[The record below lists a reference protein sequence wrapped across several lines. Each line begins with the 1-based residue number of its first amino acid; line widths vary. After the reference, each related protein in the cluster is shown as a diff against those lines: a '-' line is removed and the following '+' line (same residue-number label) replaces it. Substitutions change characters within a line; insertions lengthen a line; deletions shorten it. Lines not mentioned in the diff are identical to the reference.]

1 MKAVEFVLGYV
12 VSNKNV
18 GDSDSEQDFSDSDF
32 SDTKGSG
39 LKILTQNKMLIRL
52 PISLAQLNAGNNSEK
67 FKKEMMQLWYS
78 LYRLKKLTKQL
89 HKSLIDTI

>member
-67 FKKEMMQLWYS
+67 FKNEIRQLSYS
-78 LYRLKKLTKQL
+78 LY
-89 HKSLIDTI
+89 I

>member
-52 PISLAQLNAGNNSEK
+52 PISLAQLNAGNNSEN
-67 FKKEMMQLWYS
+67 
-78 LYRLKKLTKQL
+78 
-89 HKSLIDTI
+89 I

>member
-18 GDSDSEQDFSDSDF
+18 GDSDSEQDFSDSDS
-32 SDTKGSG
+32 SDTKWSG

-52 PISLAQLNAGNNSEK
+52 PIS
-67 FKKEMMQLWYS
+67 
-78 LYRLKKLTKQL
+78 
-89 HKSLIDTI
+89 